1 MMQHSRPKQSKK
13 NNRKIEQ
20 YKKQVHHI
28 SIKNFWF
35 LRKSVALALILEK
48 YSLNYFVVSFENGG
62 VYFATAPFCYSGAP
76 SKNHGERLF
85 YSSFF
90 SR

>member
-1 MMQHSRPKQSKK
+1 M
-13 NNRKIEQ
+13 
-20 YKKQVHHI
+20 HHI

-62 VYFATAPFCYSGAP
+62 VYFATAPFYILLVIVAYSC
-76 SKNHGERLF
+76 LF
-85 YSSFF
+85 AHTDIFYCFLLECEV
-90 SR
+90 